1 MFIDLMVR
9 THLVQND
16 ISIHNRCSIPQ
27 KIGNDDNQ
35 WRHLVEEDSGRVR
48 GNWFGNPTVPEIW
61 YERRDWHLHGSILP
75 LNLHEEIRL
84 MFIETPLGHT
94 VNRKMIE
101 KSPRD
106 YQFVKQ
112 TSKSGECQ

>member
-1 MFIDLMVR
+1 
-9 THLVQND
+9 
-16 ISIHNRCSIPQ
+16 
-27 KIGNDDNQ
+27 
-35 WRHLVEEDSGRVR
+35 
-48 GNWFGNPTVPEIW
+48 
-61 YERRDWHLHGSILP
+61 
-75 LNLHEEIRL
+75 